1 MNTCRRINSE
11 WLFFKQP
18 LSDTTTTL
26 SPTPPAQNDS
36 RFYPVNLPHDWLI
49 ANSADH
55 YENSEGWYQK
65 TISSD
70 ILPFDASS
78 DDDWLLYFEGVY
90 MDCTIFVNGMQAGE
104 WKYGYSSFEVRLTP
118 FLKTGENTILVH
130 VRYQSPNSRWYSG
143 AGIYRSV
150 WLKKVP
156 AVHIASDGIAA
167 ETHRL
172 ENGNWSLCMHT
183 TLEKEG
189 IQQSAKD
196 FFASENDNPNASLSL
211 SFCVQT
217 LDGTVI
223 LSEIPKDT
231 PVTLTNI
238 QPWDINEPNLYK
250 IVCTLSENSTAIQTE
265 TITTGF
271 RTTRFDTNEGF
282 FLNDVHIK
290 LKGVCQHHDLG
301 ALGSAV
307 NRSAI
312 KRQLTI
318 LKSMGVNAVRTTH
331 NMPAVELLEL
341 ADEMGILI
349 VDEAFDMWEMSK
361 TTYDY
366 ARFFKEWS
374 ARDVK
379 SWICRDRNHP
389 CVILWS
395 IGNEI
400 YDTHANEHG
409 QEITRYLKE
418 QVLLHDPYG
427 HALPTIGSNFMQG
440 ENARK
445 CADILKIA
453 GYNYAERLYNK
464 QHADHPDWVIYGSE
478 TSSTV
483 QSRGIY
489 HFPLAKPLLTDD
501 DGQCSSLGN
510 STVNWLERYPQ
521 IIIVS
526 NTRSETIKT
535 DIVDDHYYNMPEFF
549 AENIDIYDDYS
560 RKNPNIFVGEFA
572 VNQTYEGQLRAAISE
587 AMFMVGFER
596 NQDVV
601 KLCSYAPLFSHVH
614 YQSWYPNLIMFDNS
628 RSYVIPS
635 YYCFKLFG
643 ANRGDMV
650 VSSKESCEKI
660 YLSMHGLPVINGDCG
675 LTWKNAV
682 FNSIPVFP
690 TKSLHGKAIQDNDS
704 YVLQEN
710 DADEFTNQS
719 IRSQILPGIALG
731 NDVESREGSF
741 TVQILAEKGKRI
753 GVGMLCS
760 PKPFSYYDRT
770 DPNPK
775 DPWMLFNLEPLRWIV
790 EGNTAALYRG
800 GISLTQYSEPKQIS
814 LRYGEYNEFHYE
826 LTKTAVSLYLNG
838 KLIDTV
844 ELPHYQSMCSVTTDT
859 DDSVIIKI
867 VNFSET
873 DDPVC
878 ISIDC
883 DVKSEYEVSQLTGKA
898 DFENSL
904 DNPDQVH
911 DTTTMLTGAGRCFTF
926 NAPGLSVNVLKLKKK

>member
-1 MNTCRRINSE
+1 MKQLCFFCNTVG
-11 WLFFKQP
+11 
-18 LSDTTTTL
+18 
-26 SPTPPAQNDS
+26 
-36 RFYPVNLPHDWLI
+36 PVWERPSH
-49 ANSADH
+49 
-55 YENSEGWYQK
+55 
-65 TISSD
+65 
-70 ILPFDASS
+70 
-78 DDDWLLYFEGVY
+78 WLLWHY
-90 MDCTIFVNGMQAGE
+90 
-104 WKYGYSSFEVRLTP
+104 
-118 FLKTGENTILVH
+118 
-130 VRYQSPNSRWYSG
+130 
-143 AGIYRSV
+143 
-150 WLKKVP
+150 
-156 AVHIASDGIAA
+156 
-167 ETHRL
+167 
-172 ENGNWSLCMHT
+172 
-183 TLEKEG
+183 
-189 IQQSAKD
+189 
-196 FFASENDNPNASLSL
+196 
-211 SFCVQT
+211 
-217 LDGTVI
+217 
-223 LSEIPKDT
+223 
-231 PVTLTNI
+231 
-238 QPWDINEPNLYK
+238 
-250 IVCTLSENSTAIQTE
+250 
-265 TITTGF
+265 
-271 RTTRFDTNEGF
+271 RTTNGLGFHEYLQLCEDLKLSALYVCNCGMTCQGRGPYYFNEAQMQFAINDT
-282 FLNDVHIK
+282 LNA
-290 LKGVCQHHDLG
+290 LEY
-301 ALGSAV
+301 ALGSSQTHWGSLRAKMGHPEPF
-307 NRSAI
+307 S
-312 KRQLTI
+312 
-318 LKSMGVNAVRTTH
+318 LKY
-331 NMPAVELLEL
+331 LE
-341 ADEMGILI
+341 
-349 VDEAFDMWEMSK
+349 
-361 TTYDY
+361 
-366 ARFFKEWS
+366 
-374 ARDVK
+374 
-379 SWICRDRNHP
+379 
-389 CVILWS
+389 
-395 IGNEI
+395 IGNE
-400 YDTHANEHG
+400 
-409 QEITRYLKE
+409 
-418 QVLLHDPYG
+418 
-427 HALPTIGSNFMQG
+427 
-440 ENARK
+440 
-445 CADILKIA
+445 
-453 GYNYAERLYNK
+453 
-464 QHADHPDWVIYGSE
+464 
-478 TSSTV
+478 
-483 QSRGIY
+483 
-489 HFPLAKPLLTDD
+489 
-501 DGQCSSLGN
+501 N
-510 STVNWLERYPQ
+510 SGTEYEACFNRIREAVLERYPQ

-660 YLSMHGLPVINGDCG
+660 YLSLHGLPVINGDCG

-926 NAPGLSVNVLKLKKK
+926 TAPGLSVNVLKLKKK

>member
-1 MNTCRRINSE
+1 MPAETFHGHGLRKDLAEKLEQMHPSFLRFPGGCIVEGFTLETAMFFCNTVG
-11 WLFFKQP
+11 
-18 LSDTTTTL
+18 
-26 SPTPPAQNDS
+26 
-36 RFYPVNLPHDWLI
+36 PVWERPSH
-49 ANSADH
+49 
-55 YENSEGWYQK
+55 
-65 TISSD
+65 
-70 ILPFDASS
+70 
-78 DDDWLLYFEGVY
+78 WLLWHY
-90 MDCTIFVNGMQAGE
+90 
-104 WKYGYSSFEVRLTP
+104 
-118 FLKTGENTILVH
+118 
-130 VRYQSPNSRWYSG
+130 
-143 AGIYRSV
+143 
-150 WLKKVP
+150 
-156 AVHIASDGIAA
+156 
-167 ETHRL
+167 
-172 ENGNWSLCMHT
+172 
-183 TLEKEG
+183 
-189 IQQSAKD
+189 
-196 FFASENDNPNASLSL
+196 
-211 SFCVQT
+211 
-217 LDGTVI
+217 
-223 LSEIPKDT
+223 
-231 PVTLTNI
+231 
-238 QPWDINEPNLYK
+238 
-250 IVCTLSENSTAIQTE
+250 
-265 TITTGF
+265 
-271 RTTRFDTNEGF
+271 RTTNGLGFHEYLQLCEDLKLSALYVCNCGMTCQGRGPYYFNEAQRQFAINDT
-282 FLNDVHIK
+282 LNA
-290 LKGVCQHHDLG
+290 LEY
-301 ALGSAV
+301 ALGSSQTHWGSLRAKMGHPEPF
-307 NRSAI
+307 S
-312 KRQLTI
+312 
-318 LKSMGVNAVRTTH
+318 LKY
-331 NMPAVELLEL
+331 LE
-341 ADEMGILI
+341 
-349 VDEAFDMWEMSK
+349 
-361 TTYDY
+361 
-366 ARFFKEWS
+366 
-374 ARDVK
+374 
-379 SWICRDRNHP
+379 
-389 CVILWS
+389 
-395 IGNEI
+395 IGNE
-400 YDTHANEHG
+400 
-409 QEITRYLKE
+409 
-418 QVLLHDPYG
+418 
-427 HALPTIGSNFMQG
+427 
-440 ENARK
+440 
-445 CADILKIA
+445 
-453 GYNYAERLYNK
+453 
-464 QHADHPDWVIYGSE
+464 
-478 TSSTV
+478 
-483 QSRGIY
+483 
-489 HFPLAKPLLTDD
+489 
-501 DGQCSSLGN
+501 N
-510 STVNWLERYPQ
+510 SGPEYEACFNRIREAVLERYPQ

-926 NAPGLSVNVLKLKKK
+926 TAPGLSVNVLKLKKK

>member
-1 MNTCRRINSE
+1 MHPSFLRFPGGCIVEGFTLETAMFFCNTVG
-11 WLFFKQP
+11 
-18 LSDTTTTL
+18 
-26 SPTPPAQNDS
+26 
-36 RFYPVNLPHDWLI
+36 PVWERPSH
-49 ANSADH
+49 
-55 YENSEGWYQK
+55 
-65 TISSD
+65 
-70 ILPFDASS
+70 
-78 DDDWLLYFEGVY
+78 WLLWHY
-90 MDCTIFVNGMQAGE
+90 
-104 WKYGYSSFEVRLTP
+104 
-118 FLKTGENTILVH
+118 
-130 VRYQSPNSRWYSG
+130 
-143 AGIYRSV
+143 
-150 WLKKVP
+150 
-156 AVHIASDGIAA
+156 
-167 ETHRL
+167 
-172 ENGNWSLCMHT
+172 
-183 TLEKEG
+183 
-189 IQQSAKD
+189 
-196 FFASENDNPNASLSL
+196 
-211 SFCVQT
+211 
-217 LDGTVI
+217 
-223 LSEIPKDT
+223 
-231 PVTLTNI
+231 
-238 QPWDINEPNLYK
+238 
-250 IVCTLSENSTAIQTE
+250 
-265 TITTGF
+265 
-271 RTTRFDTNEGF
+271 RTTNGLGFHEYLQLCEDLKLSALYVCNCGMTCQGRGPYYFNEAQMQFAINDT
-282 FLNDVHIK
+282 LNA
-290 LKGVCQHHDLG
+290 LEY
-301 ALGSAV
+301 ALGSSQTHWGSLRAKMGHPEPF
-307 NRSAI
+307 S
-312 KRQLTI
+312 
-318 LKSMGVNAVRTTH
+318 LKY
-331 NMPAVELLEL
+331 LE
-341 ADEMGILI
+341 
-349 VDEAFDMWEMSK
+349 
-361 TTYDY
+361 
-366 ARFFKEWS
+366 
-374 ARDVK
+374 
-379 SWICRDRNHP
+379 
-389 CVILWS
+389 
-395 IGNEI
+395 IGNE
-400 YDTHANEHG
+400 
-409 QEITRYLKE
+409 
-418 QVLLHDPYG
+418 
-427 HALPTIGSNFMQG
+427 
-440 ENARK
+440 
-445 CADILKIA
+445 
-453 GYNYAERLYNK
+453 
-464 QHADHPDWVIYGSE
+464 
-478 TSSTV
+478 
-483 QSRGIY
+483 
-489 HFPLAKPLLTDD
+489 
-501 DGQCSSLGN
+501 N
-510 STVNWLERYPQ
+510 SGPEYEACFNRIREAVLERYPQ

-660 YLSMHGLPVINGDCG
+660 YLSLHGLPVINGDCG

-878 ISIDC
+878 ISMDC

-926 NAPGLSVNVLKLKKK
+926 TAPGLSVNVLKLKKK

>member
-1 MNTCRRINSE
+1 
-11 WLFFKQP
+11 
-18 LSDTTTTL
+18 
-26 SPTPPAQNDS
+26 
-36 RFYPVNLPHDWLI
+36 
-49 ANSADH
+49 
-55 YENSEGWYQK
+55 
-65 TISSD
+65 
-70 ILPFDASS
+70 
-78 DDDWLLYFEGVY
+78 
-90 MDCTIFVNGMQAGE
+90 
-104 WKYGYSSFEVRLTP
+104 
-118 FLKTGENTILVH
+118 
-130 VRYQSPNSRWYSG
+130 
-143 AGIYRSV
+143 
-150 WLKKVP
+150 
-156 AVHIASDGIAA
+156 
-167 ETHRL
+167 
-172 ENGNWSLCMHT
+172 
-183 TLEKEG
+183 
-189 IQQSAKD
+189 
-196 FFASENDNPNASLSL
+196 
-211 SFCVQT
+211 
-217 LDGTVI
+217 
-223 LSEIPKDT
+223 
-231 PVTLTNI
+231 
-238 QPWDINEPNLYK
+238 
-250 IVCTLSENSTAIQTE
+250 
-265 TITTGF
+265 
-271 RTTRFDTNEGF
+271 
-282 FLNDVHIK
+282 
-290 LKGVCQHHDLG
+290 
-301 ALGSAV
+301 
-307 NRSAI
+307 
-312 KRQLTI
+312 
-318 LKSMGVNAVRTTH
+318 
-331 NMPAVELLEL
+331 
-341 ADEMGILI
+341 
-349 VDEAFDMWEMSK
+349 
-361 TTYDY
+361 
-366 ARFFKEWS
+366 
-374 ARDVK
+374 
-379 SWICRDRNHP
+379 
-389 CVILWS
+389 
-395 IGNEI
+395 
-400 YDTHANEHG
+400 
-409 QEITRYLKE
+409 
-418 QVLLHDPYG
+418 
-427 HALPTIGSNFMQG
+427 
-440 ENARK
+440 
-445 CADILKIA
+445 
-453 GYNYAERLYNK
+453 
-464 QHADHPDWVIYGSE
+464 
-478 TSSTV
+478 
-483 QSRGIY
+483 
-489 HFPLAKPLLTDD
+489 
-501 DGQCSSLGN
+501 
-510 STVNWLERYPQ
+510 
-521 IIIVS
+521 
-526 NTRSETIKT
+526 
-535 DIVDDHYYNMPEFF
+535 MPEFF

-635 YYCFKLFG
+635 YYG

-775 DPWMLFNLEPLRWIV
+775 DPWMLFNLEPLRWII

>member
-1 MNTCRRINSE
+1 MPAETFHGHGLRKDLAEKLEQMHPSFLRFPGGCIVEGFTLETAMFFCNTVG
-11 WLFFKQP
+11 
-18 LSDTTTTL
+18 
-26 SPTPPAQNDS
+26 
-36 RFYPVNLPHDWLI
+36 PVWERPSH
-49 ANSADH
+49 
-55 YENSEGWYQK
+55 
-65 TISSD
+65 
-70 ILPFDASS
+70 
-78 DDDWLLYFEGVY
+78 WLLWHY
-90 MDCTIFVNGMQAGE
+90 
-104 WKYGYSSFEVRLTP
+104 
-118 FLKTGENTILVH
+118 
-130 VRYQSPNSRWYSG
+130 
-143 AGIYRSV
+143 
-150 WLKKVP
+150 
-156 AVHIASDGIAA
+156 
-167 ETHRL
+167 
-172 ENGNWSLCMHT
+172 
-183 TLEKEG
+183 
-189 IQQSAKD
+189 
-196 FFASENDNPNASLSL
+196 
-211 SFCVQT
+211 
-217 LDGTVI
+217 
-223 LSEIPKDT
+223 
-231 PVTLTNI
+231 
-238 QPWDINEPNLYK
+238 
-250 IVCTLSENSTAIQTE
+250 
-265 TITTGF
+265 
-271 RTTRFDTNEGF
+271 RTTNGLGFHEYLQLCEDLKLSALYVCNCGMTCQGRGPYYFNEAQMQFAINDT
-282 FLNDVHIK
+282 LNA
-290 LKGVCQHHDLG
+290 LEY
-301 ALGSAV
+301 ALGSSQTHWGSLRAKMGHPEPF
-307 NRSAI
+307 S
-312 KRQLTI
+312 
-318 LKSMGVNAVRTTH
+318 LKY
-331 NMPAVELLEL
+331 LE
-341 ADEMGILI
+341 
-349 VDEAFDMWEMSK
+349 
-361 TTYDY
+361 
-366 ARFFKEWS
+366 
-374 ARDVK
+374 
-379 SWICRDRNHP
+379 
-389 CVILWS
+389 
-395 IGNEI
+395 IGNE
-400 YDTHANEHG
+400 
-409 QEITRYLKE
+409 
-418 QVLLHDPYG
+418 
-427 HALPTIGSNFMQG
+427 
-440 ENARK
+440 
-445 CADILKIA
+445 
-453 GYNYAERLYNK
+453 
-464 QHADHPDWVIYGSE
+464 
-478 TSSTV
+478 
-483 QSRGIY
+483 
-489 HFPLAKPLLTDD
+489 
-501 DGQCSSLGN
+501 N
-510 STVNWLERYPQ
+510 SGPEYEACFNRIREAVLERYPQ

-549 AENIDIYDDYS
+549 AENIDIYDNYS

-867 VNFSET
+867 VNYSET

-926 NAPGLSVNVLKLKKK
+926 TAPGLSVNVLKLKKK